1 MQSHLR
7 ANHALVWSRVL
18 FLERQLGSH
27 IQGVA
32 YGGIVALVLRIQCVL
47 ELYALRVLV
56 LLWCSPVQCLGSSAR
71 EGVNAA
77 GAVETRSFDVS
88 YVKSCVES
96 NHTHKRQLQLCFF
109 FGPCGVFS
117 LIWIL
122 TM

>member
-1 MQSHLR
+1 VQSHLR

-96 NHTHKRQLQLCFF
+96 NHTTSASFNSVFF
-109 FGPCGVFS
+109 LALAGFS
-117 LIWIL
+117 L
-122 TM
+122 